1 MNFILLTHIVS
12 FVCTILLGILAVRKN
27 ASQETSWYFG
37 LFTLGTALWSLS
49 LFMAISQLGQPTLW
63 GRLAI
68 SFGSFMPAGFF
79 IFIAAFP
86 KRNTFF
92 HIERLTVG
100 ILAVFFFVISLSPLV
115 VERAWIVGGTHITG
129 DLGQWY
135 LPFWCYYLLSL
146 VAAFIRIIAKYRAST
161 ACPARDQLRYILLG
175 FLTFFIPLLIT
186 QFILPLFGIF
196 KYNNLGPLFSIPM
209 IGIIGYAI
217 VRHELLDIRIVIQ
230 RSVVYTMLSA
240 IVIGLYVT
248 GLELS
253 AYFLRILTEES
264 AIISAGITT
273 TIGVFFLRPL
283 ETYLRKRTDH
293 IFFKNPYDY
302 AEALETLG
310 QILQISLNRD
320 DILAISTDNLRKIFK
335 TTDVTFVI
343 DPSAVA
349 SLTEHEQAAGFSTI
363 AQPIVF
369 NERPLGFLRLG
380 QKRSGDRYTKQDRQ
394 LLTTFAAH
402 AAIAL
407 SKANLHA
414 QVQQYST
421 HLEALV
427 DERTTEVKHM
437 QENQKQTMI
446 DISHNLQTPLA
457 IIRGEIEL
465 ISETAD
471 NPERVETLRNSIDR
485 VSGFIRQ
492 LLHLARLEHS
502 IYTIE
507 QKSICLSTLMCEQ
520 VEYFEVMAEQEGV
533 RIKTSIEPECRI
545 AGDKRLL
552 EELFVNLVTNAIAY
566 RDKNRQSIIHIKL
579 QKYGTIVS
587 ASVSDN
593 GIGISEKDLPEIFH
607 RFYRVPNPEYPLQGT
622 GLGLAIVKNIAEK
635 HGAQLS
641 VTSTLGKGTTFTIEF
656 PLVESSA

>member
-1 MNFILLTHIVS
+1 MSTV
-12 FVCTILLGILAVRKN
+12 LLGIFVVRKHI
-27 ASQETSWYFG
+27 SRETSWYFG

-86 KRNTFF
+86 TRSRFF
-92 HIERLTVG
+92 PTERLVVG
-100 ILAVFFFVISLSPLV
+100 ILSTFFFAISLSPLV
-115 VERAWIVGGTHITG
+115 VKEAWIVGGQHIAG
-129 DLGQWY
+129 NLGPWY

-146 VAAFIRIIAKYRAST
+146 IAAFFRVATKYRASD

-175 FLTFFIPLLIT
+175 FLTFFVPLLVT
-186 QFILPLFGIF
+186 QFILPLFSVF
-196 KYNNLGPLFSIPM
+196 KYNNLGPLFSLPM

-230 RSVVYTMLSA
+230 RGVVYTILSA
-240 IVIGLYVT
+240 IIIGLYII

-253 AYFLRILTEES
+253 VYFLPILTEES
-264 AIISAGITT
+264 AVISAGITT
-273 TIGVFFLRPL
+273 TAGVFFLRPL

-293 IFFKNPYDY
+293 IFFKNPYNY
-302 AEALETLG
+302 AEALHTLG
-310 QILQISLNRD
+310 RVLQTSLNRD
-320 DILAISTDNLRKIFK
+320 DILATSAENLGKIFK
-335 TTDVTFVI
+335 TSDVTFVLE
-343 DPSAVA
+343 PSIVDC
-349 SLTEHEQAAGFSTI
+349 LTEREQAEGFSTI
-363 AQPIVF
+363 TQPIMF
-369 NERPLGFLRLG
+369 DERPLGFLRLG
-380 QKRSGDRYTKQDRQ
+380 QKRSGDRYSKQDKQ
-394 LLTTFAAH
+394 LLATFAAH

-407 SKANLHA
+407 SKADLHA
-414 QVQQYST
+414 EVQRYSM
-421 HLEALV
+421 HLESLV
-427 DERTTEVKHM
+427 EERTREVTRM
-437 QENQKQTMI
+437 QEGQKQTMI

-457 IIRGEIEL
+457 IIRGEIEM
-465 ISETAD
+465 IGETAD
-471 NPERVETLRNSIDR
+471 TPERFETLRNSIDR

-507 QKSICLSTLMCEQ
+507 HKPTCLSKLMREQ

-533 RIKTSIEPECRI
+533 RIETSVEPDCGI
-545 AGDKRLL
+545 MGDKRLL

-566 RDKNRQSIIHIKL
+566 RDKNRQSIIRIQL
-579 QKYGTIVS
+579 QKRSGIVS

-593 GIGISEKDLPEIFH
+593 GIGIAEKDLSEIFH
-607 RFYRVPNPEYPLQGT
+607 RFYRVPNPEHPLQGT

-635 HGAQLS
+635 HGAELS
-641 VTSTLGKGTTFTIEF
+641 VTSTFGTGTTFTVEF
-656 PLVESSA
+656 PLVEPSN